1 MTKAQF
7 LSNNRGIGP
16 NGSNVQNEILEN
28 VYDSIKAQEI
38 QIEQREYIQ
47 GVAHE
52 GWLLKQGGKVKTW
65 KKRWVIC
72 SGSVLYYFETPKD
85 NAPKG
90 LVPLENVVARTTSGK
105 PFAFALVSA
114 DDGRGVIKSAKAKA
128 GGMKHGSH
136 GKFIFAA
143 DSDAERTRWLDA
155 IQANSKAS
163 EYQSRIAAIARRAPV
178 SSPAKKNTATKPP
191 LVTCPPSREQVD
203 ARGLDID

>member
-1 MTKAQF
+1 MHAITHHVPNVNH
-7 LSNNRGIGP
+7 LSYGAEPRFP
-16 NGSNVQNEILEN
+16 NASQ
-28 VYDSIKAQEI
+28 
-38 QIEQREYIQ
+38 
-47 GVAHE
+47 
-52 GWLLKQGGKVKTW
+52 
-65 KKRWVIC
+65 
-72 SGSVLYYFETPKD
+72 
-85 NAPKG
+85 
-90 LVPLENVVARTTSGK
+90 
-105 PFAFALVSA
+105 
-114 DDGRGVIKSAKAKA
+114 AKA